1 MVLMGFWCTKQSEAI
16 VCRVKR
22 REGKMGFFFKGC
34 GGKGMGMVGKGEG
47 IYEKETLV
55 LVGATI
61 PPKREKT
68 S

>member
-1 MVLMGFWCTKQSEAI
+1 MI
-16 VCRVKR
+16 
-22 REGKMGFFFKGC
+22 FFRGC